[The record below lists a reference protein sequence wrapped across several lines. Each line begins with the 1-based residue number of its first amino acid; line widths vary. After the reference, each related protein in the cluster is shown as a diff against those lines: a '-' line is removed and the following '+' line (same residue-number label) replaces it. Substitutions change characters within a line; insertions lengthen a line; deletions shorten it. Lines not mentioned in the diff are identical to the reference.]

1 MANEWLYMNTVNGW
15 DKVEVAVT
23 ASGEPQLEVSLPVL
37 RTKSQRVRLLYAQQA
52 SLTAAKQEITRELN
66 QEIMDGNAL
75 VDFIRTGA
83 RAIYGKDSEKLV
95 EFGIKPFRGKSRKK
109 KSPTPPL
116 PEAPAP
122 APDSV
127 K

>member
-1 MANEWLYMNTVNGW
+1 MANDWLYMNTVNGW
-15 DKVEVAVT
+15 DKVDAAVT
-23 ASGEPQLEVSLPVL
+23 AGGEPQLEVSLPAL
-37 RTKSQRVRLLYAQQA
+37 RTKSQRARRLFAQQA

-66 QEIMDGNAL
+66 QEILEGNAL

-95 EFGIKPFRGKSRKK
+95 EFGIKPFRGKSRRKK
-109 KSPTPPL
+109 TPTPPL

>member
-1 MANEWLYMNTVNGW
+1 MANDWLYMNTVNGW
-15 DKVEVAVT
+15 DKVEAAVT

-37 RTKSQRVRLLYAQQA
+37 RTKSQRARLLFTQQA
-52 SLTAAKQEITRELN
+52 SLTAAKQEVTRELN
-66 QEIMDGNAL
+66 QLIMEGNAV

-109 KSPTPPL
+109 TTPTPPL